1 MSKERALANIAQTAW
16 WDTQLDNRDT
26 FDRVARAVEKEVLA
40 RLEKDEEGPDEEEPV
55 AGQELN
61 HYQVLRWIEKYGS
74 TSGLQSMYLNERFG
88 YEGEWFGYEGI
99 LNYVVDTQRRYRVA
113 PKKVN
118 DPNDPTTWEKGVAI
132 FRRDYEDDTWI
143 LDVFRCYKKK
153 SDFEYCSD
161 NGEWR
166 YAKLA
171 TPEQIEAW
179 KLIND
184 DL

>member
-1 MSKERALANIAQTAW
+1 MSKERTLANIAKTAY
-16 WDTQLDNRDT
+16 WDTESDNRDT
-26 FDRVARAVEKEVLA
+26 FDRVAKAVEKEVLE
-40 RLEKDEEGPDEEEPV
+40 RFKKDEEEPI

-74 TSGLQSMYLNERFG
+74 KSGLQHMIPNGLWVGSES
-88 YEGEWFGYEGI
+88 I
-99 LNYVVDTQRRYRVA
+99 LNHFIDTKMRYRVA

-118 DPNDPTTWEKGVAI
+118 DPDDPTTWEKGVAI
-132 FRRDYEDDTWI
+132 FARDREDEVWD
-143 LDVFRCYKKK
+143 LDVFSRYKKN

-161 NGEWR
+161 NGEWV

-171 TPEQIEAW
+171 TPEQIKAW

-184 DL
+184 EWEYAT

>member
-1 MSKERALANIAQTAW
+1 MSKERTLANIAQTAW
-16 WDTQLDNRDT
+16 RDTQSDNRDP

-40 RLEKDEEGPDEEEPV
+40 RLEKDEEEPV
-55 AGQELN
+55 AGQELTFV
-61 HYQVLRWIEKYGS
+61 QAAQWVAKYGS
-74 TSGLQSMYLNERFG
+74 TDGLQWFDTAKKEWRKEGYSKGIYLRNGFK
-88 YEGEWFGYEGI
+88 
-99 LNYVVDTQRRYRVA
+99 YRVA

-118 DPNDPTTWEKGVAI
+118 DPDDPTTWEKGVAI
-132 FRRDYEDDTWI
+132 FARDREDEVWD
-143 LDVFRCYKKK
+143 LDVFSRYKKN

-171 TPEQIEAW
+171 TPEQIKAW

-184 DL
+184 DCEYR